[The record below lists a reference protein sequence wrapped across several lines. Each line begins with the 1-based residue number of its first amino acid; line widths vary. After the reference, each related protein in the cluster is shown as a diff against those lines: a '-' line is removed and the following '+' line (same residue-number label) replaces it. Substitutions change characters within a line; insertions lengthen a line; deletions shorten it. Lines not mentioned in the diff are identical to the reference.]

1 MCESNPFFLFILIRI
16 IFVDIK
22 KRRKVYIMEEYKAVV
37 VTDEKKIKEIKS
49 ALRSGE
55 SSIANVK
62 PAEPDKLPEN
72 AQKIWFG
79 KVDK

>member
-1 MCESNPFFLFILIRI
+1 
-16 IFVDIK
+16 
-22 KRRKVYIMEEYKAVV
+22 MEEYKAVV
-37 VTDEKKIKEIKS
+37 VTDEKNIKEIKS

-62 PAEPDKLPEN
+62 PAAPDKLPEN
-72 AQKIWFG
+72 AQKMWFG

>member
-1 MCESNPFFLFILIRI
+1 
-16 IFVDIK
+16 
-22 KRRKVYIMEEYKAVV
+22 MEEYKAVV

-49 ALRSGE
+49 ALLSGE

-62 PAEPDKLPEN
+62 PAAPDKLPEN

-79 KVDK
+79 KLTNNST

>member
-1 MCESNPFFLFILIRI
+1 MCESSPFFLFILIRI

-22 KRRKVYIMEEYKAVV
+22 KEKGYIMEEYQAVV
-37 VTDEKKIKEIKS
+37 VTDEKKINEIKS
-49 ALRSGE
+49 ALLSGE
-55 SSIANVK
+55 SSIADIK
-62 PAEPDKLPEN
+62 PAAPDKLPEN

>member
-1 MCESNPFFLFILIRI
+1 
-16 IFVDIK
+16 
-22 KRRKVYIMEEYKAVV
+22 MEEYKAVV

-55 SSIANVK
+55 SSFADVK
-62 PAEPDKLPEN
+62 PTAPDKLPEN
-72 AQKIWFG
+72 AQKMWFG

>member
-1 MCESNPFFLFILIRI
+1 MCESSPFFLFILIRI

-22 KRRKVYIMEEYKAVV
+22 KEKGYIMEEYKAVV

-49 ALRSGE
+49 ALLSGE

-62 PAEPDKLPEN
+62 PAAPDKLPEN

>member
-1 MCESNPFFLFILIRI
+1 
-16 IFVDIK
+16 
-22 KRRKVYIMEEYKAVV
+22 MEEFNAVV

-49 ALRSGE
+49 ALLSGE

-62 PAEPDKLPEN
+62 PAAPDKLPEN
-72 AQKIWFG
+72 AQKMWFG

>member
-1 MCESNPFFLFILIRI
+1 MCESSPFFLFILIRI

-22 KRRKVYIMEEYKAVV
+22 KEKGYIMEEYKAVV

-62 PAEPDKLPEN
+62 PAAPDKLPEN